1 MKILLTIS
9 VMLTSLGASASG
21 MTGGKDDVVFS
32 MLFVAFLVL
41 ILGMVYLADFV
52 NKIRKDKDYR
62 DHLKARAT
70 NLISTVRAV
79 FVKEKKEDDDRPND
93 FYISV
98 ALE

>member
-1 MKILLTIS
+1 
-9 VMLTSLGASASG
+9 MLTSLGASASG